1 MRLRRVLHLVAM
13 FAKAKARVRQFA
25 GMDQVTCVDPVMDAR
40 FNRFQGMEKGLSTV
54 YDAMG
59 AYFAAHKA
67 LSRASTELST
77 ALEAYHMDAIK
88 AYSENELDNAVESSD
103 ACDPVASEAR
113 TSAMVACNAGLD
125 LCRLLDAQAQQCA
138 PVHESMLKD
147 VMIRPVAAALA
158 SLPPSHTA
166 SAAVL
171 AMPQAA
177 GCCWHRTATTASP
190 GTAEAAGG

>member
-1 MRLRRVLHLVAM
+1 M

-25 GMDQVTCVDPVMDAR
+25 GMDQVTSVDPVMDAR

-67 LSRASTELST
+67 LSRASTELSA

-88 AYSENELDNAVESSD
+88 AYSEHELDNAVESSD
-103 ACDPVASEAR
+103 ARDSVASEAR

-125 LCRLLDAQAQQCA
+125 LCRMLDAQAQVCA
-138 PVHESMLKD
+138 PVHETMLKD
-147 VMIRPVAAALA
+147 AMIRPVAAAIA
-158 SLPPSHTA
+158 SLRPLHDLKARHQTALVRKDAARSDADVARRALTAACTA
-166 SAAVL
+166 SGSSAD
-171 AMPQAA
+171 PN
-177 GCCWHRTATTASP
+177 
-190 GTAEAAGG
+190 

>member
-1 MRLRRVLHLVAM
+1 M

-113 TSAMVACNAGLD
+113 TSATHGRA
-125 LCRLLDAQAQQCA
+125 RERA
-138 PVHESMLKD
+138 P
-147 VMIRPVAAALA
+147 
-158 SLPPSHTA
+158 
-166 SAAVL
+166 
-171 AMPQAA
+171 AA
-177 GCCWHRTATTASP
+177 GRGEDNGARTASP
-190 GTAEAAGG
+190 LLRPVVLYVKRTRCTWMGAPGAAENHCATSWSVAVKGRPRSRT

>member
-103 ACDPVASEAR
+103 ACDPVA
-113 TSAMVACNAGLD
+113 
-125 LCRLLDAQAQQCA
+125 
-138 PVHESMLKD
+138 
-147 VMIRPVAAALA
+147 
-158 SLPPSHTA
+158 
-166 SAAVL
+166 
-171 AMPQAA
+171 
-177 GCCWHRTATTASP
+177 
-190 GTAEAAGG
+190 EAAGARLESVGARALGEIDVRHYVSEVQGHRRWGH